1 VCRGSDGGPGSKDP
15 GRYSYD
21 VATPLDLIAVAYH
34 VDYFQISSK
43 APLDQ
48 QRFDLAAK
56 VPEGA
61 TKEQFREMMRN
72 LLAERFHLK
81 VHMESREFPA
91 YELVVAKSGLKLK
104 ESGEGGAAE
113 AQQQSREEG
122 FPVLPAGRPGI
133 ASTRSLSGGY
143 ELVRMRARQEP
154 LSVLAEMIV
163 VSTDRKVVNR
173 TGLSGKY
180 DFTFEYSI
188 ELPGGAPG
196 QPPAV
201 SDLLDALPQQLGLQ
215 LVAKQ
220 VPFDV
225 VVVES
230 MDGTPTEN

>member
-1 VCRGSDGGPGSKDP
+1 
-15 GRYSYD
+15 
-21 VATPLDLIAVAYH
+21 
-34 VDYFQISSK
+34 
-43 APLDQ
+43 
-48 QRFDLAAK
+48 
-56 VPEGA
+56 
-61 TKEQFREMMRN
+61 
-72 LLAERFHLK
+72 
-81 VHMESREFPA
+81 
-91 YELVVAKSGLKLK
+91 
-104 ESGEGGAAE
+104 
-113 AQQQSREEG
+113 
-122 FPVLPAGRPGI
+122 
-133 ASTRSLSGGY
+133 
-143 ELVRMRARQEP
+143 MRARQEP